1 MGGWTPTDVAQQ
13 SLDEAGIDFLLG
25 DIEDGSR
32 PAQVI
37 LRAYR
42 QTLMQLLRVA
52 NWDAARKEADLNLLA
67 DSTGQT
73 ANVGT
78 LVPGNQFQ
86 YEYAYPI
93 DAVKVRYIPRQG
105 PVNPGAVSGN
115 ITPPNP
121 NVPLMPNLNQAPSLV
136 HRMRPAKFVVTSD
149 PNYPPPAGS
158 ILSEVQGVS
167 PTGRTVILCNVKSAK
182 CVYTFLNL
190 YPSTWD
196 ALFREAF
203 VALLASRIVLP
214 LSKDKKAGLEM
225 RKAQMEIARDAIV
238 TARAI
243 DGNEGTYSSNIPV
256 NWIDT
261 RYMGA
266 GWYWGRGAGFGGAGA
281 DMWGGWDDDSV
292 EGGSAY

>member
-1 MGGWTPTDVAQQ
+1 MGGNTPSDVAQQ
-13 SLDEAGIDFLLG
+13 AVDEAGIDYLLG

-42 QTLMQLLRVA
+42 QSLMQLLRVA
-52 NWDAARKEADLNLLA
+52 NWDMARKEADLTLLA

-78 LVPGNQFQ
+78 VVQGNMFQ

-105 PVNPGAVSGN
+105 PVNPGAVTGN
-115 ITPPNP
+115 ITPPNSGA
-121 NVPLMPNLNQAPSLV
+121 PLMPNLNQAPSLV
-136 HRMRPAKFVVTSD
+136 PRMRPARFVITSD
-149 PNYPPPAGS
+149 PNYPPAAGA
-158 ILSEVQGVS
+158 INWEVQGVS
-167 PTGRTVILCNVKSAK
+167 PTARTVILTNVKSAK

-243 DGNEGTYSSNIPV
+243 DGNEGWFSSNIRV

-266 GWYWGRGAGFGGAGA
+266 GWYWGGRAGFGGAGA
-281 DMWGGWDDDSV
+281 DMWGGFDDESV